1 MARRRRYRKP
11 LLPGRWT
18 VLAALVL
25 IGSIG
30 GLFWVLGTKTKLRRI
45 SPTLPPVG
53 AVAKGK

>member
-1 MARRRRYRKP
+1 MARRHRNRKP

-30 GLFWVLGTKTKLRRI
+30 GLFWLLGTKTKI
-45 SPTLPPVG
+45 SRVAPTPTP
-53 AVAKGK
+53 AVAKRK